1 MTACHTIS
9 PAVADDDSFF
19 VEEDEDMADEDD
31 EDDKDED
38 DEEVGEE
45 DGDLSVINVNRRCEL
60 PFVFLQ

>member
-19 VEEDEDMADEDD
+19 VEPDDEEGEHDEEDEDEH
-31 EDDKDED
+31 

-45 DGDLSVINVNRRCEL
+45 DEDLRVINVNRRCEL

>member
-19 VEEDEDMADEDD
+19 DEEEHDEEDEDEDG
-31 EDDKDED
+31 
-38 DEEVGEE
+38 EEVGEE
-45 DGDLSVINVNRRCEL
+45 DEDLRVINVNRRCEL

>member
-31 EDDKDED
+31 E
-38 DEEVGEE
+38 EVGEE
-45 DGDLSVINVNRRCEL
+45 DEDLRVINVNRRCEL

>member
-31 EDDKDED
+31 EDD
-38 DEEVGEE
+38 EEVGEE

>member
-9 PAVADDDSFF
+9 LAVADDDSFF
-19 VEEDEDMADEDD
+19 DEEEEDEHDKEDE
-31 EDDKDED
+31 DED

-45 DGDLSVINVNRRCEL
+45 DENLSVINVNRRCEL

>member
-19 VEEDEDMADEDD
+19 VEPDD
-31 EDDKDED
+31 EEGEH
-38 DEEVGEE
+38 DEEVGGEE
-45 DGDLSVINVNRRCEL
+45 DEDLSVINVNRRCEL